1 MEFMTELVMQM
12 RQTQPEARPTMEK
25 VLEDWKSSKATF
37 NPSLYR
43 WRVGSKS
50 EPAIQ
55 RAFNDT
61 VAAAWNGLVSLRRL
75 VH

>member
-1 MEFMTELVMQM
+1 MTDLVMQM

-50 EPAIQ
+50 EPAIE
-55 RAFNDT
+55 RALNDT
-61 VAAAWNGLVSLRRL
+61 IAAAWNGLYSLKKL
-75 VH
+75 VY